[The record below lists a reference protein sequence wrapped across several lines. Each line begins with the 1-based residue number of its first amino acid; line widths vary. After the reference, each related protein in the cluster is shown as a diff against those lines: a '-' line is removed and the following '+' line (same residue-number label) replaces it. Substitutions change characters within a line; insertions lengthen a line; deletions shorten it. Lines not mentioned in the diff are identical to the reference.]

1 MAKIKQTL
9 IFGSSG
15 DIGKGIKKIISDNK
29 IIEINSKNLDLANI
43 NSVKNFKFNYAPD
56 HIIFVSAQNKPKLFL
71 NQKDKE
77 IEDSLNINLISFIYI
92 LKKLLPKI
100 IKSKKKTKIIIITS
114 LYSKFGRSGR
124 LLYSVS
130 KHALLG
136 LTRNLALEL
145 GHLGITVNAVSP
157 GYVDTKMTR
166 RNLSKKEIIFLKNKT
181 PLRKLISVNDISH
194 IVKILLSKDCSSI
207 TGQEIT
213 VDGGISING
222 SFGL

>member
-77 IEDSLNINLISFIYI
+77 IEDSLIFILLFFIY
-92 LKKLLPKI
+92 
-100 IKSKKKTKIIIITS
+100 
-114 LYSKFGRSGR
+114 F
-124 LLYSVS
+124 
-130 KHALLG
+130 
-136 LTRNLALEL
+136 
-145 GHLGITVNAVSP
+145 
-157 GYVDTKMTR
+157 
-166 RNLSKKEIIFLKNKT
+166 
-181 PLRKLISVNDISH
+181 
-194 IVKILLSKDCSSI
+194 
-207 TGQEIT
+207 
-213 VDGGISING
+213 
-222 SFGL
+222 

>member
-1 MAKIKQTL
+1 MAELKQTL

-15 DIGKGIKKIISDNK
+15 DIGKGIKKIISNNK

-43 NSVKNFKFNYAPD
+43 NLVKNFKFNCIPD
-56 HIIFVSAQNKPKLFL
+56 HIIFVSAQNKPKSFL
-71 NQKDKE
+71 NLKDNE

-166 RNLSKKEIIFLKNKT
+166 KNLSKKQIIFLKNKT
-181 PLRKLISVNDISH
+181 PLRKIISVNDISNM
-194 IVKILLSKDCSSI
+194 VKILLSKDCSSI
-207 TGQEIT
+207 TGQEII